1 MTNMRTVG
9 SLLAIS
15 AALLVLAP
23 AGTAADGPYL
33 SLSETGYWDD
43 NVTNATSGDGILG
56 AFFFDS
62 GANLAWIQSVDF
74 STIVSASMATTAEA
88 CTPFGRLDNVS
99 LRPRLE
105 LRRKLGLGPLAP
117 VLYAGVGGDG
127 VAFVDPERS
136 IVEGDLLF
144 GASQRIDDALQVQ
157 VDGRLGAY
165 EARDD
170 VFSGSYASLE
180 AALNWDIDATWRVK
194 LIGGW
199 RNGDLV
205 ADYAAMRVPGGW
217 ESIDPGAGNISG
229 PWHYVTTFNA
239 PFVAY
244 RESAQTWSYGAGISP
259 AIGRN
264 TSLSL
269 QYMHF
274 DTPAYDRYLNRVV
287 SVSLVH
293 HF

>member
-9 SLLAIS
+9 LFLTTS

-43 NVTNATSGDGILG
+43 NVTDATSGDGVMG
-56 AFFFDS
+56 AFFLDS
-62 GANLAWIQSVDF
+62 GASLAWIQSVDF
-74 STIVSASMATTAEA
+74 STLLSTSLATTAEA
-88 CTPFGRLDNVS
+88 CTTFSRLDNVG
-99 LRPRLE
+99 LCPCLE
-105 LRRKLGLGPLAP
+105 LRRKLGIGPLAP
-117 VLYAGVGGDG
+117 VLYAGVSGEGI
-127 VAFVDPERS
+127 AYVDPERS
-136 IVEGDLLF
+136 KIGGDLLL
-144 GASQRIDDALQVQ
+144 GASQRVGDALQVQ
-157 VDGRLGAY
+157 VDGRLSAY

-180 AALNWDIDATWRVK
+180 ATLNWDIDPTWRVK

-199 RNGDLV
+199 RNGDMV

-217 ESIDPGAGNISG
+217 ESIDPGAENISG
-229 PWHYVTTFNA
+229 PWHYVTTFSA

-244 RESAQTWSYGAGISP
+244 RESALTWSYGAGISP

-269 QYMHF
+269 QYMRL
-274 DTPAYDRYLNRVV
+274 DTQAYDRYLNHVV
-287 SVSLVH
+287 SVSIVH